1 MNIIIYGSIIIGA
14 LLMVFFLIGYLLIMI
29 LSRPSMIRFSIDR
42 HQISGKIRIVAHLVG
57 TQRGEPCRRERIR
70 S

>member
-1 MNIIIYGSIIIGA
+1 MYEDDILNIIILS
-14 LLMVFFLIGYLLIMI
+14 YLLIMI
-29 LSRPSMIRFSIDR
+29 LSRPNMIRFSIDR

-57 TQRGEPCRRERIR
+57 TQKGEPCRRERIR

>member
-29 LSRPSMIRFSIDR
+29 L
-42 HQISGKIRIVAHLVG
+42 
-57 TQRGEPCRRERIR
+57 
-70 S
+70 